1 MESGIWECSDSYSA
15 RSVEGGRQVASQTL
29 PQRPSPAR
37 AHYPWVSCGAR
48 RKSRLG

>member
-15 RSVEGGRQVASQTL
+15 RSVEGGRHEASQTL

-37 AHYPWVSCGAR
+37 AHLPVGSCGAQ